1 MLFRST
7 EKSYQNGCDIIA
19 TPRVH
24 DDKVTFTYGI
34 KNTGATATLQYV
46 AGAWC
51 KGYKWPQNSLHKKY
65 IEFPGDGA
73 VTYIQETFTLDEVGE
88 NFMYGDIE
96 VLNGG
101 HNVLSYDEWPVRQ
114 YWYVTKK
121 FWFDA
126 ELGRVFVYLTGKPS
140 SITSAEIQK
149 DCQVECG
156 KGFISVLSAKAEK
169 ISIHALDGRCV
180 KTFLTEPNVRQTITL
195 PSGIYILKGKKV
207 VVR

>member
-1 MLFRST
+1 MET

-24 DDKVTFTYGI
+24 DDKVTFTFGI
-34 KNTGATATLQYV
+34 KNAGATASLQYV

-51 KGYKWPQNSLHKKY
+51 NGYKWPQKSRHYKNVL
-65 IEFPGDGA
+65 FPGGGA

-96 VLNGG
+96 VWDGEG
-101 HNVLSYDEWPVRQ
+101 HNILSYDEWPVRQ

-121 FWFDA
+121 FWFYGYR
-126 ELGRVFVYLTGKPS
+126 GRVLVYLTGETS
-140 SITSAEIQK
+140 SVSVADVQNS
-149 DCQVECG
+149 CQVECG
-156 KGFISVLSAKAEK
+156 DGCVSVLSAKAEA
-169 ISIHALDGRCV
+169 ISIHTLDGRCV
-180 KTFLTEPNVRQTITL
+180 KTFLTEPNVRQTIILT
-195 PSGIYILKGKKV
+195 SGVYILKGKKV